1 MSFNKKKLTNL
12 GPIRG
17 CPHLR
22 AVHNI
27 AILFIKG
34 CWVRTRIIADFQDV
48 IPAMSNFLYARNIP
62 SLDPTTAGSGTLGEI
77 WHIPPTKQCN
87 EEMSFG
93 NYEFQSVP
101 LIIQNELHKDRSGI
115 QNQLEGIWIATPY
128 IRLKCFSFMGKKKDR
143 DCEKTF
149 FCTNGCKKWQT
160 ADVHVLFIDNPTQNR
175 SK

>member
-1 MSFNKKKLTNL
+1 LTIQEGKENKTPWDIITTTFEFQMSFNKKKLTNL

-77 WHIPPTKQCN
+77 
-87 EEMSFG
+87 
-93 NYEFQSVP
+93 
-101 LIIQNELHKDRSGI
+101 
-115 QNQLEGIWIATPY
+115 
-128 IRLKCFSFMGKKKDR
+128 
-143 DCEKTF
+143 
-149 FCTNGCKKWQT
+149 
-160 ADVHVLFIDNPTQNR
+160 
-175 SK
+175 